1 MLQNDRFNFSEGND
15 LNKISKRKECN
26 IWHY

>member
-15 LNKISKRKECN
+15 VNKISKWKECN
-26 IWHY
+26 IWYY

>member
-15 LNKISKRKECN
+15 VNKISNWKECN